1 MVAEAE
7 VSEARGV
14 ITLGGRQFAPPEW
27 LTFAQHAYVMDIV
40 YSAGLDKPGDDL
52 AAFIARV
59 FGTGCVPKLL
69 AGLLVERGVKWS
81 PARAAAN
88 AEYFGNLTNPDE
100 FVALSDL
107 VATELLSFFLRAARS
122 SPPSPSF
129 STGQSTTAPSGETG
143 PTSTVEIGTS
153 SSASSR
159 VSTPSASSTS

>member
-7 VSEARGV
+7 ISEARSV
-14 ITLGGRQFAPPEW
+14 ITLGGRQFAPPER

-40 YSAGLDKPGDDL
+40 YANALDKPGDDL

-69 AGLLVERGVKWS
+69 AGLLVERGAKWS
-81 PARAAAN
+81 PDKARANAA
-88 AEYFGNLTNPDE
+88 FFSDLTNPAE

-107 VATELLSFFLRAARS
+107 VATELLGFFLAAARS
-122 SPPSPSF
+122 SPPFPSF
-129 STGQSTTAPSGETG
+129 STGRGTAAPSGETG